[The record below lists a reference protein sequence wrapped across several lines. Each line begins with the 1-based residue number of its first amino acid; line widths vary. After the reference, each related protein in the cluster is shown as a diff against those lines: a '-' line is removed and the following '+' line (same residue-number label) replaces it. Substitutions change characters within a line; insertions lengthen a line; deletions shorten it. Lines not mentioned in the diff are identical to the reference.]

1 MDLRSVSSPTY
12 DLIYQLL
19 YGLAREFQPL
29 FPNVYDYS
37 NEKTFV
43 SLTKLKFVHDIAD

>member
-29 FPNVYDYS
+29 LYDYS